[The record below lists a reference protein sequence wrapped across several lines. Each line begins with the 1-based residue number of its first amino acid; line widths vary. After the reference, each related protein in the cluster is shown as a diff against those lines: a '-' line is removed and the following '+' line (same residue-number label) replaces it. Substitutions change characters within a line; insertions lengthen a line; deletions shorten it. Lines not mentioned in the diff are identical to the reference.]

1 MLINLLYVLKYKL
14 EAVIAEVFCRTQ
26 RLRLIVSYVCY
37 YMTKYLARTTIQL
50 TSMLLALPLEPL

>member
-14 EAVIAEVFCRTQ
+14 EAVTAEVFRRTQ

-37 YMTKYLARTTIQL
+37 YMTKYSARTTIQPTL
-50 TSMLLALPLEPL
+50 IPCALLLEPL